1 MIAAAR
7 SDLEGAGLAAA
18 SAAEADA
25 AAFLDRQARNAALV
39 AASEAASPDDR
50 ERARITRQCAERWA
64 QDLRA
69 GMHHGEADAWAEVL
83 ARIAAETRS
92 EGETV

>member
-1 MIAAAR
+1 MAA
-7 SDLEGAGLAAA
+7 D
-18 SAAEADA
+18 ADA

-83 ARIAAETRS
+83 ARIAAETKS